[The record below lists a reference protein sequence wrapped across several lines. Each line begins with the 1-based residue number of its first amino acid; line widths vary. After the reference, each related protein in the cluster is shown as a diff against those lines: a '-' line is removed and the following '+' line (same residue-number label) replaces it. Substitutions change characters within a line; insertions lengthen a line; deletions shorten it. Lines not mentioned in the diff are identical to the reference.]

1 MNYEELVLKK
11 FGERVRKLRQMLN
24 ISQEELAFRCSLHPN
39 YISDIER
46 GRRNLSLISIAK
58 LASGLDVG
66 IDALFIE

>member
-1 MNYEELVLKK
+1 
-11 FGERVRKLRQMLN
+11 MLN